1 MPTPE
6 QEIEHL
12 AEQCATLLREN
23 ERLRADRI
31 IVLDW
36 MREPDFVENANFAFL
51 IDWMNKR
58 PIAAVHPLQP
68 VGKEWCSECGCGSDV
83 HGFAHLETCS
93 EHLKKRITSLET
105 ALRFRDDFIKNR
117 GMWDEFVKR
126 ATEFARSLRM
136 EAYESARRACDKP
149 KPYSRNC
156 VASEV
161 PGATCLQPDC
171 DCLSGHEEHE
181 RDGV

>member
-1 MPTPE
+1 MMASE
-6 QEIEHL
+6 LELHEAESEVEHL
-12 AEQCATLLREN
+12 AEQCSILLQE
-23 ERLRADRI
+23 A
-31 IVLDW
+31 
-36 MREPDFVENANFAFL
+36 
-51 IDWMNKR
+51 
-58 PIAAVHPLQP
+58 
-68 VGKEWCSECGCGSDV
+68 
-83 HGFAHLETCS
+83 

-171 DCLSGHEEHE
+171 DCLNGHEEHE